1 MPTSGSKGLLWGKKL
16 QVSTAGTGS
25 VCDGINS
32 SFLHAV
38 WLRPITIFQGFFKLT
53 GVGVGAGGVW
63 EFPRGLNFPRSINE
77 INLFFSSVS
86 RKQKVPKTPGKW

>member
-1 MPTSGSKGLLWGKKL
+1 MGKIGLLWGKKL
-16 QVSTAGTGS
+16 QVSTSSTGS

-53 GVGVGAGGVW
+53 GVWVVAGGVW
-63 EFPRGLNFPRSINE
+63 EYRE
-77 INLFFSSVS
+77 NLS
-86 RKQKVPKTPGKW
+86 P